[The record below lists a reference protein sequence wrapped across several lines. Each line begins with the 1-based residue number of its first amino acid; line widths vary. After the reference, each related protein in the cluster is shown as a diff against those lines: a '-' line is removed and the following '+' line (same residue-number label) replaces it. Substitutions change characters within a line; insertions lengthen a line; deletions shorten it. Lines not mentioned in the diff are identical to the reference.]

1 MNYYYH
7 QDAIHVS
14 RVDLLVKDLKKS
26 LNFYLNDL
34 GFSILKETND
44 YTSLTANHEQELI
57 RLYEDKSI
65 DKNNNMNIYHFALLL
80 PSRKDLSKFLHQL
93 IIKQIPIDGAA
104 DHLVSEA
111 IYLRDPD
118 GIGIEITCDKD
129 DSFWSVKDNL
139 IKMDSLPFDY
149 KGVYYETDAL
159 EILNSLP
166 VETVIGHLHLQVN
179 DLAKAKNFYHDII
192 GFNIT
197 NEDIYNAVFMSDKNY
212 HHHLAIN
219 SWSRNKKFLN
229 DHPTLKAFTLSYPT
243 CEKYLNTINK
253 LEKNNISYQETA
265 EGIFV
270 KDSENTD
277 IYLKI

>member
-44 YTSLTANHEQELI
+44 YTSLTANHEHELI

-80 PSRKDLSKFLHQL
+80 PTRKDLSKFLHQL

-129 DSFWSVKDNL
+129 DNYWIFKDNS

-159 EILNSLP
+159 EILNILP
-166 VETVIGHLHLQVN
+166 AETVIGHLHLQVN
-179 DLAKAKNFYHDII
+179 DLAKAKDFYHDII

-253 LEKNNISYQETA
+253 LEKNNISYQETD

-270 KDSENTD
+270 KDSENTK

>member
-34 GFSILKETND
+34 GFSILNETNE
-44 YTSLTANHEQELI
+44 YTSLTTNYKHELI

-80 PSRKDLSKFLHQL
+80 PSRKDLSKFLHHL
-93 IIKQIPIDGAA
+93 IAKQIPIDGAA

-118 GIGIEITCDKD
+118 DIGIEVACDKD
-129 DSFWSVKDNL
+129 DNYWNIKDNL

-149 KGVYYETDAL
+149 KGVYYETDEL
-159 EILNSLP
+159 EILTNLP

-179 DLAKAKNFYHDII
+179 DLSKAKDFYHEII

-212 HHHLAIN
+212 HHHLALN
-219 SWSRNKKFLN
+219 SWSRNKKAIT
-229 DHPTLKAFTLSYPT
+229 DHPAMKAFTLSYPT
-243 CEKYLNTINK
+243 CEKYLKTINK

-265 EGIFV
+265 EGVFV
-270 KDSENTD
+270 KDSENTE